1 MMKAWERLQVDAHGM
16 GWETKSSHSSDLKT
30 RCFTEAS
37 LQSKEL
43 SKEVQKSDF
52 RENGEMKSREVESEE
67 SRDRRAKC

>member
-16 GWETKSSHSSDLKT
+16 GWETKSSHSSDLKI

-43 SKEVQKSDF
+43 SKEVQKSNF
-52 RENGEMKSREVESEE
+52 
-67 SRDRRAKC
+67 